1 MSVRKINEWALPF
14 VKQFRTYIDI
24 GAHNG
29 NTSAPLISTFPRI
42 YAFEPNPTTN
52 QLIPATV
59 KMFPYALGD
68 VNKEVVLTIPNNGQN
83 NPEHGSTVRYSTGQQ
98 FSVPQR
104 TLDSFEF
111 TNIDLIKIDVEGG
124 ELEVC
129 LGGYNTIVKS
139 KPVVMFEN
147 KRKQNEKVVDF
158 FTKLGY
164 NIKQHKSDTV
174 AYYE

>member
-1 MSVRKINEWALPF
+1 
-14 VKQFRTYIDI
+14 
-24 GAHNG
+24 
-29 NTSAPLISTFPRI
+29 
-42 YAFEPNPTTN
+42 
-52 QLIPATV
+52 
-59 KMFPYALGD
+59 MFPYALGD
-68 VNKEVVLTIPNNGQN
+68 VNKEVVLTIPNNGQH

-139 KPVVMFEN
+139 NPVVMFEN
-147 KRKQNEKVVDF
+147 KRKENEKVVDF

>member
-1 MSVRKINEWALPF
+1 MSVHKITDWALPY
-14 VKQFRTYIDI
+14 VKKCHTYIDV

-29 NTSAPLISTFPRI
+29 DTSAPLVSTFPRI

-52 QLIPATV
+52 LLIPATV

-68 VNKEVVLTIPNNGQN
+68 KNKEVVLTIPNNGEN
-83 NPEHGSTVRYSTGQQ
+83 NPEHGSTVRFKTGKQ
-98 FSVPQR
+98 FSVAQR

-111 TNIDLIKIDVEGG
+111 DHVSLIKIDVEGG
-124 ELEVC
+124 EMEVC
-129 LGGYNTIVKS
+129 LGAYNTIDKW
-139 KPVVMFEN
+139 KPVILFEN
-147 KRKQNEKVVDF
+147 KRQENKKVVDF
-158 FTKLGY
+158 FTDLGY

>member
-1 MSVRKINEWALPF
+1 MSVHKITDWALPY
-14 VKQFRTYIDI
+14 VKKFNTYIDI
-24 GAHNG
+24 GAHNCD
-29 NTSAPLISTFPRI
+29 TSAPLISKFPRI

-52 QLIPATV
+52 QLIPSYV
-59 KMFPYALGD
+59 KMYPYALGD
-68 VNKEVVLTIPNNGQN
+68 INKEVVLTIPDNGQN
-83 NPEHGSTVRYSTGQQ
+83 DPRHGSTVRYKTGKQ
-98 FSVPQR
+98 FSVAQK
-104 TLDSFEF
+104 TLDSFDF
-111 TNIDLIKIDVEGG
+111 KNVDLIKIDVEGG

-129 LGGYNTIVKS
+129 LGGYNTINNW

-147 KRKQNEKVVDF
+147 KRKENEKVVDF